1 MIYLIITTSIHNKVG
16 KQDHHKRREQYLV
29 AISETLKYLPKEIT
43 PIIVENNGQQETYL
57 DYFHH
62 FSTPV
67 KVIYTQNN
75 VETYKNKGVN
85 ELLDIKEVIQLM
97 CIQDADIIIKLTGRY
112 RVTSSVFFDDVIKNK
127 DQVDAFVKFFNADT
141 MEYLPS
147 DCVLGLYALRTVFF
161 KMLSPLSF
169 NYDTSPECKFAKY
182 VRFSNLRLKE
192 IIHLG
197 VECIFAND
205 FRVVEL

>member
-16 KQDHHKRREQYLV
+16 KQDYHKRREQYLT
-29 AISETLKYLPKEIT
+29 AISETLTYLPKEIT
-43 PIIVENNGQQETYL
+43 PIIVENNGQRETYL

-67 KVIYTQNN
+67 NVIYTQNN

-85 ELLDIKEVIQLM
+85 ELLDIKEVIQQLD
-97 CIQDADIIIKLTGRY
+97 IQNTDMIIKVTGRY
-112 RVTSSVFFDDVIKNK
+112 RVTSSAFFEEVIKHEYCT
-127 DQVDAFVKFFNADT
+127 DAFIKFFNADT
-141 MEYLPS
+141 MEFCAS
-147 DCVLGLYALRTVFF
+147 DCVLGFYALRTVFF

-169 NYDTSPECKFAKY
+169 NHDTSPECKFAKY
-182 VRFSNLRLKE
+182 IRFSTLRLKE
-192 IIHLG
+192 INHLG